1 MSAADM
7 VRQWQQAVKANLL
20 PALHAHQAKALG
32 LLSWTTALAGDCR
45 AGAIASLAPAGKA
58 RPASVRRRM
67 ERLLANERLDAV
79 AAMLHLTR
87 SLTRDWGG
95 RDLLLI
101 LDETPKGNDLR
112 CMRLSV
118 AYRKRTVTLLSVCY
132 PPDRPPAPM
141 PGLVR
146 WMLRQVADCLPPDAT
161 VTLLADRG
169 LCWPTLIRQCRRL
182 KWHYLLRLQSD
193 TRVRLADGTERP
205 VVELADRPGARWFG
219 TDVRV
224 FKKARWLRANVVAV
238 WERPC
243 KGPCKGPWLLVTDA
257 QASYA
262 RCRGYC
268 KRTWC
273 EESHRDEKS
282 HGLNW
287 QRSQVNDPG
296 HAQRL
301 VLLMALAT
309 LLCIATGATAIKRG
323 LRRRWF
329 EPRLR
334 RLSSVFRLG
343 RHCLQYAVTHEQP
356 LVPIPALPPP

>member
-7 VRQWQQAVKANLL
+7 VRQWQQAVKADLV

-32 LLSWTTALAGDCR
+32 LLSWTMALAGDCR

-58 RPASVRRRM
+58 KPASVRRRM
-67 ERLLANERLDAV
+67 ERLLANGRLDAV

-95 RDLLLI
+95 RGLLLI
-101 LDETPKGNDLR
+101 LDETPKANELR

-132 PPDRPPAPM
+132 PPDRPPMPM
-141 PGLVR
+141 PRLVR
-146 WMLRQVADCLPPDAT
+146 WMLREVAECLPPDVT

-169 LCWPTLIRQCRRL
+169 LCWPTVIRQCRRL
-182 KWHYLLRLQSD
+182 GWHYLLRLQCD
-193 TRVRLADGTERP
+193 TRVRTADGAERP
-205 VVELADRPGARWFG
+205 ASDLAPRRGTRWFG

-238 WERPC
+238 WEPEAE
-243 KGPCKGPWLLVTDA
+243 GPWLLVTDE
-257 QASYA
+257 QAGYA

-273 EESHRDEKS
+273 EQSHRDEKS

-287 QRSQVNDPG
+287 QRSRVDDPG

-343 RHCLQYAVTHEQP
+343 RHCLQYAVTHEQQ
-356 LVPIPALPPP
+356 LVPIHALPPP